1 MNAAITSSRR
11 AAGSAG
17 ASGGSR
23 PASSEISGQA
33 ARQQRAL
40 VREVAV
46 GRGTGDPGR
55 FGGREVGVDLPAG
68 AVPWVA
74 AQEHAGE
81 NVGATPTHAM
91 FVELKESRPGG
102 AVAGAA
108 LGPGTP

>member
-1 MNAAITSSRR
+1 M
-11 AAGSAG
+11 
-17 ASGGSR
+17 
-23 PASSEISGQA
+23 
-33 ARQQRAL
+33 
-40 VREVAV
+40 
-46 GRGTGDPGR
+46 
-55 FGGREVGVDLPAG
+55 DLPAG